1 MTEDDLKKI
10 IAQGKDAEAWLNHP
24 CFKHV
29 LTVLKAEYFRE
40 FQSTKFKESQ
50 ERDELWRQ
58 MNAIDRIESKMK
70 RIIRDASNAEKT
82 LLQKLK
88 EKFK

>member
-58 MNAIDRIESKMK
+58 MNAIDRIE
-70 RIIRDASNAEKT
+70 IIRDASNAEKT